1 MKTVNSLQLVD
12 NTLRRNICGICQEN
26 AICMVLKYK
35 RSNKKGERFKKM
47 YVCTRCI
54 PLRQELNF
62 DNDFI
67 VVKKKDFEN
76 MREAA
81 NEFMQALERGKVLEP
96 VKEIELQSE
105 KGIQL
110 ESENEMEL

>member
-26 AICMVLKYK
+26 AMCMVLKYK

-47 YVCTRCI
+47 HVCTRCI

-67 VVKKKDFEN
+67 VVKKKDFELL
-76 MREAA
+76 A
-81 NEFMQALERGKVLEP
+81 NTINSLSTAVLKLG
-96 VKEIELQSE
+96 VVIYEL
-105 KGIQL
+105 KKKAKTK
-110 ESENEMEL
+110 